1 MTFRRPRL
9 PRPPRPH
16 PHLALLPRARRPLG
30 LILVLLLGAGAGRLS
45 LVVWRPPIVLG
56 QDAAYPGAA
65 GTARVTLERAPQ
77 PFINIEPRGRAAT
90 TLLIL
95 YGGGLVRPQAYEWLG
110 RALAARGVQTV
121 IPVFPLDL
129 AVTGANRAGSLIGRF
144 GADKR
149 VVLAGHSLGGA
160 MAAGYAAQH
169 PGRLSGLVLLAAYP
183 ARNVDLRAAPFP
195 VLSLLAGRD
204 RVAAAEDVRGGLDR
218 LPPGT
223 VLTVLPGAVHAFF
236 GRYGPQRGDG
246 SPDVTREQTER
257 EIVRAV
263 GGFLD
268 ALPPP

>member
-1 MTFRRPRL
+1 MTPSS
-9 PRPPRPH
+9 
-16 PHLALLPRARRPLG
+16 RARRALQLG
-30 LILVLLLGAGAGRLS
+30 VVLLLGAAAGRLS
-45 LVVWRPPIVLG
+45 PVVVRPPLVLG

-65 GTARVTLERAPQ
+65 GTARVTLEWAPQ
-77 PFINIEPRGRAAT
+77 PFINIEPRGRAAG
-90 TLLIL
+90 TLLVF

-129 AVTGANRAGSLIGRF
+129 AVTGVNRAGSLIGRF
-144 GADKR
+144 GAGKR

-160 MAAGYAAQH
+160 VAAGYAAEQ
-169 PGRLSGLVLLAAYP
+169 GSSLSGLVLLAAYP

-195 VLSLLAGRD
+195 VLSLLAARD
-204 RVAAAEDVRGGLDR
+204 GVAAAEDVRGGLDR

-223 VLTVLPGAVHAFF
+223 TLTVLPGAVHAFF

-246 SPDVTREQTER
+246 LPDVTREQTER

-268 ALPPP
+268 TLPPR